1 MERLRAILAKR
12 QWQAGKTEND
22 KNKTNKMIEEIGLK
36 RPSWLK
42 ILVGILSAWVTFILS
57 MIALLAITLM
67 TQKLLNDIVIEGT
80 PAIILLLF
88 GAAISAYV
96 AFRFTNWQKK
106 LLNKRDLKT
115 SYVVLTV
122 LIIITI
128 LTLPIPMTYV
138 IF

>member
-1 MERLRAILAKR
+1 
-12 QWQAGKTEND
+12 
-22 KNKTNKMIEEIGLK
+22 MIEEIGLK